1 MAIRWVRDVTRGMRQ
16 RLVANAPPLRVDL
29 LFIATC
35 LRAALV
41 LLVLSALFEVAKQIL
56 VQSL

>member
-1 MAIRWVRDVTRGMRQ
+1 
-16 RLVANAPPLRVDL
+16 VANAPPLRVDL